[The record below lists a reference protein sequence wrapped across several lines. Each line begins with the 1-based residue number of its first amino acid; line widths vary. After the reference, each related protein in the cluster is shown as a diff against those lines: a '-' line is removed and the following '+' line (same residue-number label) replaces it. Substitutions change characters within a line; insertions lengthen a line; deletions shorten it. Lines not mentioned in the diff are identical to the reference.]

1 MSSTFVKILGI
12 DPGVATTGLGLV
24 TVNERGEI
32 TDPDWLTIETPAGL
46 PLAERLAEIE
56 QDLSAFLK
64 EKKPDLAV
72 VERLFFS
79 RNERTAIDVAQA
91 RGVIL
96 LTLQTH
102 GIPYLEPTPPA
113 LKSAIT
119 GDGRADKKQIQSML
133 CTMLKLHEIPKPDDA
148 ADALALAVFGAIQRQ
163 VLPSH

>member
-133 CTMLKLHEIPKPDDA
+133 CTMLKLKEIPKPDDA

-163 VLPSH
+163 GLPSH

>member
-119 GDGRADKKQIQSML
+119 GDGRADKQQIQSML
-133 CTMLKLHEIPKPDDA
+133 CTMLKLKEIPKPDDA

-163 VLPSH
+163 GLPSH

>member
-96 LTLQTH
+96 LTLQMH

-133 CTMLKLHEIPKPDDA
+133 CTMLKLKEIPKPDDA

-163 VLPSH
+163 GLPSH